1 MKKLGIYIHIPFCKS
16 KCYYCDFVSFSCKD
30 NLIEKY
36 IECLKKEIK
45 SSIIIDNTENYTVN
59 TIYIGGGT
67 PSYVDSKYIV
77 DVLNEIKQTYKV
89 EDTPEITIEV
99 NPGTITNEK
108 LKDMYEAGI
117 NRLSIGLQSDND
129 DILKTIGRIHNYK
142 EFLNIYNLA
151 RKIGFKN
158 INIDLM
164 LALPG
169 QSLEQLEDTVNN
181 VIKLKPEHISI
192 YSLILEEGTKLEKL
206 VNDGKLKLP
215 EEELERQMYYLVRE
229 ILKQNEYY
237 QYEISN
243 YSKVGYESKHN
254 LACWNQEE
262 YIGFGTAAHSY
273 VNKERFSNIDNLEQ
287 YISNIEN
294 DEIMKNYIIHE
305 IHNREAQMNEYM
317 ILGLRKIEG
326 ISILKFKEKFNE
338 NPIYLYRNKLSNL
351 VNKELVEIDGDNIKL
366 TLKGIDFANIVWEE
380 FI

>member
-129 DILKTIGRIHNYK
+129 DILRTIGRIHNYN
-142 EFLNIYNLA
+142 EFLNTYNLA

-215 EEELERQMYYLVRE
+215 EDELERQMYYLVRE

-305 IHNREAQMNEYM
+305 IQNREAQMNEYM